1 MMVVGEQ
8 PGDHEDLAGRPF
20 IGPAGRVFDQAL
32 AETGIERK
40 SLYVTNAVKHFKYEA
55 RGKKRIHQ
63 RPNAGEVER
72 CRWWLTREIDLVQ
85 PKLIVAMGATA
96 VYALTGMK
104 QTLSSLRSRPIAMDN
119 SRILFATVHPSY
131 LLRIPDVARQ
141 AQERAL
147 FVEDLRAI
155 RRLSEV

>member
-1 MMVVGEQ
+1 M
-8 PGDHEDLAGRPF
+8 
-20 IGPAGRVFDQAL
+20 FDQVL
-32 AETGIERK
+32 GETGIERQ

-104 QTLSSLRSRPIAMDN
+104 ETLSSVRSRPIPMEN

-131 LLRIPDVARQ
+131 LLRIPDPARQ
-141 AQERAL
+141 SQERAL
-147 FVEDLRAI
+147 FVEDLRAV
-155 RRLSEV
+155 RRLSEA